1 MARKHLRV
9 RLPAA
14 ARRFAGLFHGT
25 ESRRGATAVEFA
37 FAAPVVI
44 ALMLGVMESGR
55 AVFTQMILYHAAQE
69 ATRWAVANPKTT
81 DQTDDE
87 YNALVKQKAESKMIL
102 ISQDQMATV
111 SAIAPPDPTDGTRTV
126 SVQVSYDFRFMLPIS
141 DKVVQITSSS
151 EGFLIEDYK

>member
-1 MARKHLRV
+1 MADKNSSLRYSTPLRHL
-9 RLPAA
+9 
-14 ARRFAGLFHGT
+14 AGLFRGP

-44 ALMLGVMESGR
+44 ALLMGVVESGR

-102 ISQDQMATV
+102 ISSDQMATV
-111 SAIAPPDPTDGTRTV
+111 SAIAPPDPSDGTRTV